1 MIKTVNIKSKL
12 CLDSS
17 LEPQALISDSLDCM
31 SVKQDMESPAHIRL
45 LTLIVH
51 QALFAQYLSEH
62 KNLKPKNKTNS
73 HRIRSYL

>member
-1 MIKTVNIKSKL
+1 MIKTVNVNSKL

-51 QALFAQYLSEH
+51 RALCAQYLSEH
-62 KNLKPKNKTNS
+62 KPKLKA
-73 HRIRSYL
+73 